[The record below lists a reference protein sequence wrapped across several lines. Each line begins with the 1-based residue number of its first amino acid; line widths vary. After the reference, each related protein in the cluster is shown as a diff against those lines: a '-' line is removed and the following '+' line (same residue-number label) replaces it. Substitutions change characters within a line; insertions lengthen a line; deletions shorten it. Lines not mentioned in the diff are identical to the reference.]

1 MNGMGQDASG
11 ANAKG
16 AGQKQQKILVVD
28 DDQLLLGTYA
38 AVFRADGFE
47 VHAVSNGEEA
57 FAALSEGDT
66 PDIVFTGIMM
76 PKMGGFELIE
86 KMRADPRFAKIP
98 VVISSH
104 RGISEDKD
112 RAEKLGVS
120 DFIVQGFTT
129 PREVVR
135 RIELMLG
142 VSRKFRIAV
151 SLDRFSASA
160 LIEILNRNQT
170 TPCVSAPGE
179 EIVLELE
186 GTPEPDKFRVR
197 IIC

>member
-1 MNGMGQDASG
+1 MNDMEQDVSG
-11 ANAKG
+11 INPKG
-16 AGQKQQKILVVD
+16 AAPKKQKILIVD

-38 AVFRADGFE
+38 AVFRADGFD
-47 VHAVSNGEEA
+47 VRAVSNGEEA
-57 FAALSEGDT
+57 FTALSEGDI

-86 KMRADPRFAKIP
+86 KMRADPRFVKIP

-104 RGISEDKD
+104 RGAADDKI

-135 RIELMLG
+135 RVDLMLG

-151 SLDRFSASA
+151 SPDRFSAA
-160 LIEILNRNQT
+160 LLVETLT
-170 TPCVSAPGE
+170 KGKEAPCVPAPGE
-179 EIVLELE
+179 EIILELE

>member
-1 MNGMGQDASG
+1 
-11 ANAKG
+11 
-16 AGQKQQKILVVD
+16 
-28 DDQLLLGTYA
+28 
-38 AVFRADGFE
+38 
-47 VHAVSNGEEA
+47 
-57 FAALSEGDT
+57 
-66 PDIVFTGIMM
+66 
-76 PKMGGFELIE
+76 MGGFELIE

-151 SLDRFSASA
+151 SLDRFSAPA
-160 LIEILNRNQT
+160 LIEILNRNQAL
-170 TPCVSAPGE
+170 PCVSAPGE

-186 GTPEPDKFRVR
+186 GTPELFRQSLKRENADGTGRYVIQVKPHHYVSIMENATR
-197 IIC
+197 SET

>member
-1 MNGMGQDASG
+1 MNDMEQDVAG
-11 ANAKG
+11 VNPKG
-16 AGQKQQKILVVD
+16 AGQKQQKILIVD

-47 VHAVSNGEEA
+47 VCVASNGEEA
-57 FAALSEGDT
+57 FAALSEGKI

-86 KMRADPRFAKIP
+86 KIRADSRFAKIP

-104 RGISEDKD
+104 RGISDDKE
-112 RAEKLGVS
+112 RAAKLGVS
-120 DFIVQGFTT
+120 DFIIQGFTT

-135 RIELMLG
+135 RIDLMLG
-142 VSRKFRIAV
+142 VSKKFRIAV
-151 SLDRFSASA
+151 SPDRFSAA
-160 LIEILNRNQT
+160 LLVETLT
-170 TPCVSAPGE
+170 KGKETPCVPAPGE
-179 EIVLELE
+179 EIILELE
-186 GTPEPDKFRVR
+186 GTPEPEKFRVR

>member
-1 MNGMGQDASG
+1 MNEMEQDASG
-11 ANAKG
+11 INVKG
-16 AGQKQQKILVVD
+16 AVQKKQKILIVD

-38 AVFRADGFE
+38 AVFRADGFD
-47 VHAVSNGEEA
+47 VRAVSNGEEA
-57 FAALSEGDT
+57 FRALSEGDI
-66 PDIVFTGIMM
+66 PDIVFTGIIM

-98 VVISSH
+98 IAVSSH
-104 RGISEDKD
+104 RGAAEDKI

-135 RIELMLG
+135 RIELVLG

-151 SLDRFSASA
+151 SLDRFSAPA
-160 LIEILNRNQT
+160 LIEILNRNQAS
-170 TPCVSAPGE
+170 PCVSAPGE

-186 GTPEPDKFRVR
+186 GTPEPDKFHVR

>member
-1 MNGMGQDASG
+1 METDARGKDALSLP
-11 ANAKG
+11 
-16 AGQKQQKILVVD
+16 QKKQKILIVD

-38 AVFRADGFE
+38 AVFRADGFD

-57 FAALSEGDT
+57 FAALSGEEI
-66 PDIVFTGIMM
+66 PDVLFTGIMM
-76 PKMGGFELIE
+76 PKMGGFELVE
-86 KMRADPRFAKIP
+86 KMRADPRFAKIH

-104 RGISEDKD
+104 RGISEDKE

-151 SLDRFSASA
+151 SLDRFSAPA
-160 LIEILNRNQT
+160 LIEILNRNQAL
-170 TPCVSAPGE
+170 PCVSAPGE

-186 GTPEPDKFRVR
+186 GTPEPDKFHVR